1 VVTMLFCDVKGSTAA
16 AEQLDPEDWAEIM
29 NGAFEHLINP
39 IYRYEGTLA
48 RLMGD
53 AILAFFGAPITHEDD
68 PKRAVLASLDIL
80 KGIRP
85 YCEQVKRRWDLEI
98 NVRVGINTGLV
109 VVGEVGSDLRLEYTA
124 LGDAINLAS
133 RMEQTAEPGTI
144 QVTEDTYRLIAPL
157 FEFEQLGEIDV
168 RGKNDPVPVYCVL
181 GTKLDP
187 GRLRGIEGLEAP
199 LVGREREMKILK
211 QVLDNLQLGLGN
223 IVCLVG
229 EAGLGKSR
237 LVAELRHVWEVQ
249 GQEVPPIPTGTT
261 NPIMMAQKNNLA
273 SGWIESQAMSYD
285 TGRPYA
291 LIQQFLLHACGITK
305 KDSAED
311 IKSKLKPFLE
321 SIPTSERENANIIIN
336 LILGTTHQSTHMALE
351 GETFQRELFN
361 LMQVIIRPLSAGKPL
376 IIVFDD
382 LHWAD
387 TASVELLHHMFPLVD
402 NEPITLMCV
411 FRPDRNAPSW
421 ELMTTAERDF
431 GHRYTEIHL
440 KPLTNQ
446 DSNSLVDNLL
456 VISDLPTQIRHL
468 ISQHAEGNPF
478 FVEEIVR
485 TLIDRGLVIQD
496 SDGKHWHADPSLETS
511 NIGLPDN
518 LRGLL
523 MSRIDSLQEDE
534 RYTLQLAAVIG
545 RRFNYQVLNEL
556 AGNGF
561 RSMPP
566 HSDLSSSDSSSLDHS
581 LENLQKA
588 QLIQEVM
595 RLPEHEFT
603 FRHTLIQEAAYG
615 TILIKNRREFHLRVA
630 EVSENLYRD
639 NLEEQSALLE
649 HHFYE
654 AGDDRALEYAIKAG
668 DHAFR
673 WYANTEAIAHYDRAL
688 EIIKR
693 AAPDSLKSVPSLTL
707 YTRRGRAYELNSHF
721 GKALANYEDMEQY
734 ASKQADR
741 SMELAALMSQAQIR
755 STPNE
760 LFSLEE
766 GEILSERGL
775 RLAKELQDQLAE
787 AKILWIQMNLYRL
800 MDKNLKA
807 IAIGERSLAI
817 LRELSSETQTTVAA
831 REQLAYI
838 LNDIYHASS
847 VTQSVEIAL
856 GYLEEARLLWQD
868 LDNKPML
875 ADNLATASLAY
886 LSIGDLNKSLDFSEK
901 AYQLSK
907 SIDNIWG
914 MSYSRY
920 GVGMVY
926 WERGDI
932 DYTIRL
938 TEETIA
944 LGEQADFAVVQ
955 AMNRWFLVW
964 IYGAL
969 GDFDK
974 GFAIGDEVLAQTKA
988 FSPLWL
994 RYSPPLLAELYILKG
1009 DLVKAE
1015 ELITQNEEVDE
1026 EMNPIFVYF
1035 YLRSKSRIASAK
1047 GSFEE
1052 ALNLAQE
1059 ILTMA
1064 QTSGSLYYLEDLY
1077 FHGLMLLE
1085 IGHDDESYEA
1095 LIAAREWAKEQGS
1108 KWTLWRIL
1116 VAVSTIE
1123 RRRGNIEE
1131 AERVMTEARENLT
1144 YIANHISD
1152 PVLRAKFIEQ
1162 PGISE
1167 LFQPI
1172 KPEAHL
1178 NV

>member
-1 VVTMLFCDVKGSTAA
+1 MVGERRVVTMLFCDVKGSTAA

-29 NGAFEHLINP
+29 NGAFEHLIKP

-53 AILAFFGAPITHEDD
+53 AILAFFGAPITHEED
-68 PKRAVLASLDIL
+68 PQRAVLAGLDIL
-80 KGIRP
+80 QGIRP
-85 YCEQVKRRWDLEI
+85 YCEQVKRRWNLEI

-109 VVGEVGSDLRLEYTA
+109 VVGEVGSDLRMEYTA

-168 RGKNDPVPVYCVL
+168 RGKYDPVPVYRVL
-181 GTKLDP
+181 STKSEP

-199 LVGREREMKILK
+199 LIGREREMEIFHK
-211 QVLDNLQLGLGN
+211 VLENLQLGLGN

-237 LVAELRHVWEVQ
+237 LVAELRHVWEDQ
-249 GQEVPPIPTGTT
+249 GQKVHPIPTETT
-261 NPIMMAQKNNLA
+261 HPKILALENSLA
-273 SGWIESQAMSYD
+273 SGWIEGQAMSYD
-285 TGRPYA
+285 SARPYA
-291 LIQQFLLHACGITK
+291 LIQQFLRCACGITR
-305 KDSAED
+305 KDSGEVLD
-311 IKSKLKPFLE
+311 GKLKLFFKSL
-321 SIPTSERENANIIIN
+321 PTSERENANLILN
-336 LILGTTHQSTHMALE
+336 LILGTAHDNPQMPLE

-361 LMQVIIRPLSAGKPL
+361 LMQVIIRSLSAGNPL
-376 IIVFDD
+376 IVVFDD

-387 TASVELLHHMFPLVD
+387 PASVELLQHMFPLID
-402 NEPITLMCV
+402 QEPITLLCV
-411 FRPDRNAPSW
+411 FRPVRNAPSW
-421 ELMTTAERDF
+421 DLMTSAEKDY
-431 GHRYTEIHL
+431 GHRYTEINL

-446 DSNSLVDNLL
+446 DSNFLVDNLL

-468 ISQHAEGNPF
+468 ISQLAEGNPF

-485 TLIDRGLVIQD
+485 TLIDRGLVVQNA
-496 SDGKHWHADPSLETS
+496 DGKYWHPDPSLETT

-523 MSRIDSLQEDE
+523 MSRIDSLAEEE

-545 RRFNYQVLNEL
+545 RSFNYQVLKSL

-561 RSMPP
+561 GNLPP
-566 HSDLSSSDSSSLDHS
+566 HSEFITSNGSSLDRN

-588 QLIQEVM
+588 QLIYEVM

-603 FRHTLIQEAAYG
+603 FRHALIQEAAYD
-615 TILIKNRREFHLRVA
+615 TILLKKRREFHLRVA
-630 EVSENLYRD
+630 ELSEHLYPER
-639 NLEEQSALLE
+639 LEEHAALLE
-649 HHFYE
+649 HHYYE
-654 AGDDRALEYAIKAG
+654 AGDDRALKYAIMAG

-693 AAPDSLKSVPSLTL
+693 AIPDSQEAVHLKDL
-707 YTRRGRAYELNSHF
+707 YARRGRAYELNSHF
-721 GKALANYEDMEQY
+721 GKALANYEQMEQH
-734 ASKQADR
+734 AREQGDPL
-741 SMELAALMSQAQIR
+741 MVLAALMSQAQIR

-766 GEILSERGL
+766 GEKLCEQAL
-775 RLAKELQDQLAE
+775 RLAEELHDRLAE

-800 MDKNLKA
+800 MDKNMKA
-807 IAIGERSLAI
+807 LAAGERSLEI
-817 LRELSSETQTTVAA
+817 LRGLSPETIKTRET
-831 REQLAYI
+831 REQLAYT
-838 LNDIYHASS
+838 LNDIYHVSS
-847 VTQSVEIAL
+847 VTLSVEFAL
-856 GYLEEARLLWQD
+856 SYLEEARTLWQD
-868 LDNKPML
+868 FDIKPML
-875 ADNLATASLAY
+875 ADNLATTSLAY
-886 LSIGDLNKSLDFSEK
+886 LSIGEFNKALDFSEK

-926 WERGDI
+926 WERGDV

-938 TEETIA
+938 MEETIA

-955 AMNRWFLVW
+955 IMNRWFLAW
-964 IYGAL
+964 IYSTL

-974 GFAIGDEVLAQTKA
+974 GFAIADEVLAQEKT

-994 RYSPPLLAELYILKG
+994 RYSAPLLAELYILTG

-1015 ELITQNEEVDE
+1015 ELITQAEEVDE

-1035 YLRSKSRIASAK
+1035 YLRSKSRIALAK
-1047 GSFEE
+1047 GSFMD
-1052 ALNLAQE
+1052 ALNLARE
-1059 ILTMA
+1059 IITMA
-1064 QTSGSLYYLEDLY
+1064 QTSGSLYYLEDFY
-1077 FHGLMLLE
+1077 FHGQVLLE
-1085 IGHDDESYEA
+1085 MGHDDESYEA
-1095 LIAAREWAKEQGS
+1095 LIAARDQAKEQGS
-1108 KWTLWRIL
+1108 RWSLWKIL
-1116 VAVSTIE
+1116 GALSTIE

-1131 AERVMTEARENLT
+1131 AERDLTEARENIA
-1144 YIANHISD
+1144 YIAEHIGD
-1152 PVLRAKFIEQ
+1152 PKLREKFLQQLEVMKV
-1162 PGISE
+1162 S
-1167 LFQPI
+1167 
-1172 KPEAHL
+1172 
-1178 NV
+1178 N